1 MVKQQDLYQK
11 MMVNNKQKSQPIP
24 NDLSRTGWHK
34 PILTFSKYP
43 NVSAQRLLLILTWW
57 QPIIIHIPSH
67 GSANPKKM
75 VEDQREVR
83 TWEVSHTHINSIKT
97 CNLGRMVIFNPS
109 KSHGVIFKSCIVLP
123 SLEAAAFLSQ
133 CSCNKST
140 KKKLRLSEEY
150 EESGSF

>member
-1 MVKQQDLYQK
+1 MEGADSVGVNQEKIGVFMVKQQDLYQK

-83 TWEVSHTHINSIKT
+83 TWEVSHTHTLIASKHAIWGGWSSSIHP
-97 CNLGRMVIFNPS
+97 NLTES
-109 KSHGVIFKSCIVLP
+109 
-123 SLEAAAFLSQ
+123 SLSLA
-133 CSCNKST
+133 
-140 KKKLRLSEEY
+140 
-150 EESGSF
+150 